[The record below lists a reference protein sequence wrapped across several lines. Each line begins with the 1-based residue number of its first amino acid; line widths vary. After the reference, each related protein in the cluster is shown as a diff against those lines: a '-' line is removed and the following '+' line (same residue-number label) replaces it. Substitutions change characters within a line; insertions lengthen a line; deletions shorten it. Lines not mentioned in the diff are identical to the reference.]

1 MPECRGAPAV
11 IAEGARIEREAL
23 LAARCAM
30 REGAMKTRDAAT
42 ALIVGDCA
50 CRQLCRLPPTIKE
63 LHNQSAT
70 KRRNP
75 EVNRIYAHT
84 V

>member
-1 MPECRGAPAV
+1 M
-11 IAEGARIEREAL
+11 IATGARIEREAL

-63 LHNQSAT
+63 QSISVRNVT

>member
-1 MPECRGAPAV
+1 M
-11 IAEGARIEREAL
+11 IAEGARIERAAL

-50 CRQLCRLPPTIKE
+50 CRQLCRLPPTIKDV
-63 LHNQSAT
+63 T

>member
-1 MPECRGAPAV
+1 
-11 IAEGARIEREAL
+11 
-23 LAARCAM
+23 M

-63 LHNQSAT
+63 SFLNLGDET
-70 KRRNP
+70 
-75 EVNRIYAHT
+75 
-84 V
+84 

>member
-11 IAEGARIEREAL
+11 IATGARIEREVV

-42 ALIVGDCA
+42 ALIVGGS
-50 CRQLCRLPPTIKE
+50 R
-63 LHNQSAT
+63 HN
-70 KRRNP
+70 
-75 EVNRIYAHT
+75 
-84 V
+84 

>member
-11 IAEGARIEREAL
+11 IAEGARIEREAV

-50 CRQLCRLPPTIKE
+50 CRQLCRLPPTIKN
-63 LHNQSAT
+63 LFSISVT
-70 KRRNP
+70 KRDEKEKSRG
-75 EVNRIYAHT
+75 
-84 V
+84 

>member
-1 MPECRGAPAV
+1 
-11 IAEGARIEREAL
+11 
-23 LAARCAM
+23 M

>member
-11 IAEGARIEREAL
+11 IATGARIEREAL

-50 CRQLCRLPPTIKE
+50 CRQLCRLPPTIKSIGDE
-63 LHNQSAT
+63 
-70 KRRNP
+70 KRDEKEKSRG
-75 EVNRIYAHT
+75 
-84 V
+84 